1 MIDPTG
7 RLHNFV
13 AAEAIVSGGN
23 RSEPPKS
30 QSFAAELS
38 DELAGTVRSAPP
50 TPGTPPNLPVSQQI
64 ASWRLPGSAGDSTSG
79 LNGLVITYPDT
90 TSTTAAETKGSSR
103 QSVSD
108 PMSFDD
114 AYWANQPPAV
124 QQLRDMQSQAQRATM
139 GAQLAQE
146 GYTIDVPIM
155 VWGWDP
161 ATTTAARQSMGY
173 TWVPSA
179 GQQPVEVAPGL
190 TFAGAAYD
198 PAHPP
203 PGSIIV

>member
-7 RLHNFV
+7 RLHNFA
-13 AAEAIVSGGN
+13 AAEAMVSGAN

-38 DELAGTVRSAPP
+38 DTLAGTMRSTPP
-50 TPGTPPNLPVSQQI
+50 TPGTPSSLPVSQQI
-64 ASWRLPGSAGDSTSG
+64 AAWRLPGGADDSTSG

-90 TSTTAAETKGSSR
+90 TSTTAAEAEGSS
-103 QSVSD
+103 QQAA
-108 PMSFDD
+108 SFDD

-124 QQLRDMQSQAQRATM
+124 QQLRDIQSQAQRATV

-146 GYTIDVPIM
+146 GYTVDVPIM

-161 ATTTAARQSMGY
+161 STTTAARQSMGY

-179 GQQPVEVAPGL
+179 GQQPVEVAPGV